1 MDCELGHV
9 RPIPRIW
16 GMFVPQ
22 HSHPIL
28 TDAGDF
34 TNTQLLSRLVHLGF
48 SWCSLKIPGGE
59 SI

>member
-1 MDCELGHV
+1 MDYDLGLVHL
-9 RPIPRIW
+9 IPRIW

-22 HSHPIL
+22 HSRPIL

-34 TNTQLLSRLVHLGF
+34 INTQLLSRLVHLGF